1 VSVESGRLAPEAVRS
16 MFDRISPVYDAMN
29 RTMTMGLDQRWRR
42 ATVAAVVQPGDR
54 VLDAC
59 CGTGDL
65 AVAARRAGATVT
77 GLDFSEQMLERARPA
92 ASACARCSSSSPR
105 VRARRR
111 SPRVPRSSSCTWRRS
126 STTT

>member
-1 VSVESGRLAPEAVRS
+1 MSSCGAGDRAELTVESGRLAPEAVRS

-42 ATVAAVVQPGDR
+42 ATVASVVRPGDR

-65 AVAARRAGATVT
+65 AIAALQAGAAAT
-77 GLDFSEQMLERARPA
+77 GGGLSERMRQRARGKA
-92 ASACARCSSSSPR
+92 AQGGRGEG
-105 VRARRR
+105 
-111 SPRVPRSSSCTWRRS
+111 
-126 STTT
+126 